1 MTLTGRKL
9 AMAMQS
15 ELARVRTLLQT
26 AELRPEE
33 RARIE
38 ALLAEAEG
46 GDEVALARIE
56 QVAFERGYQP
66 VPGKD
71 VPLPPGRVMV
81 CPEDPVHYQTFER
94 EIGETLRCPVHQVP
108 LVPGESGD

>member
-1 MTLTGRKL
+1 MTLAMTTQSKL
-9 AMAMQS
+9 ARLRAF
-15 ELARVRTLLQT
+15 LQT
-26 AELRPEE
+26 AELPPEE
-33 RARIE
+33 RARLE

-46 GDEVALARIE
+46 GDEVALTRVE

-81 CPEDPVHYQTFER
+81 CPENPAHYQSFER
-94 EIGETLRCPVHQVP
+94 EIGEALRCPVHRVP
-108 LVPGESGD
+108 LKPA

>member
-1 MTLTGRKL
+1 MATPSKL
-9 AMAMQS
+9 ARLRAFP
-15 ELARVRTLLQT
+15 QT
-26 AELRPEE
+26 AALPPEE
-33 RARIE
+33 RARLE

-46 GDEVALARIE
+46 GDEVALTRVE

-81 CPEDPVHYQTFER
+81 CPEDPAHYQSFER
-94 EIGETLRCPVHQVP
+94 EIGETLRCPVHHVS
-108 LVPGESGD
+108 LVPA